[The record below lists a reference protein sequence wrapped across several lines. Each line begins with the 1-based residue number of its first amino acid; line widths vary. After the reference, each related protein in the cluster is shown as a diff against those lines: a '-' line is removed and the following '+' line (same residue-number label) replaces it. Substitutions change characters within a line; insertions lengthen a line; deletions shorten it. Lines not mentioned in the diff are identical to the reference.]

1 MQTETQKIRNLVNR
15 RHWGSAIDHLRKLDI
30 AAAADFFMSLP
41 FDRQREFFHRMHV
54 DFSASLIVHLPYYHA
69 YVLLH
74 SRPLKEMKAI
84 IDAMSPGDRSHFLDS
99 LPEEAW
105 NLLHDELA
113 SAPAA
118 TAPSQA
124 AEAPSATPET
134 LSASTSGASISVEE
148 PEAVTETH
156 GIPGAAS
163 ETGAVPDALTES
175 GTVAIE
181 ESPDT
186 VAAPAAPEPI
196 VEARQIEKSYTQPDG
211 RSIQVIAPVD
221 FTIEPDTIIALL
233 GPSGSGKSTLLRMLS
248 GLAQPTSGEV
258 LWHGKPM
265 GNCQPNVAIV
275 FQSFALFPW
284 LTVLDNVEAPLL
296 ARGTGHFERHRK
308 ALSAL
313 SSVGLKGF
321 ENAFPKELS
330 GGMKQRVGFA
340 RALAVEPE
348 ILFMDEP
355 FSALDVLT
363 AESLRGELLELWLAK
378 KIPTRC
384 IFIVTHNIEEAVLL
398 ADRII
403 VLGRNPARI
412 RADFR
417 VPLQHPRDRKSA
429 AFVLYVDYIYKVM
442 TQPELKLAPPTRAGH
457 VERAPAQLIPHARPG
472 GISGLIE
479 LLNDRGG
486 EEDIYH
492 IAEDL
497 LLEVDDLLPILEATQ
512 MLGLAT
518 ANEGDV
524 RLTPAGKAFAEA
536 DINTRKT
543 LFRDAVLEHVSLLQ
557 QMHSALHK
565 KSDHTMPLEF
575 FRDLLDERFAQVEV
589 EQQIETALGW
599 GRYAELFTYDPD
611 TDTLHI
617 HGAGQPET
625 VAETRTLG

>member
-54 DFSASLIVHLPYYHA
+54 DFAASLIVHLPYYHA

-118 TAPSQA
+118 STSSQA
-124 AEAPSATPET
+124 AVAPGVTPET
-134 LSASTSGASISVEE
+134 LYESTSGGSISASA
-148 PEAVTETH
+148 PEADAET
-156 GIPGAAS
+156 PGAAEVAS
-163 ETGAVPDALTES
+163 ETEAVPDALTES

-181 ESPDT
+181 ESPET
-186 VAAPAAPEPI
+186 VAIPASAEPI

-457 VERAPAQLIPHARPG
+457 AERAPAQLIPHARPG

-536 DINTRKT
+536 DITTRKT